1 MGQGLG
7 RTAAFALGMV
17 AFAAAIIVCL
27 SVDWRKDEQD
37 VPVPAARRQAKPEQA
52 AYLQQD
58 APPQP
63 LPKSESAPSK
73 RPYDGSNVFV
83 RLPSGVI
90 VRQGEEVP
98 PLERESKSETEL
110 RAAADEWEKVVKA
123 CAGEVH
129 GRKVDYADFIRALR
143 RLPKEKRGENLKY
156 AINLMDDANF
166 LLIAT
171 LALDR
176 TQPDELIA
184 LAFDACL
191 NRDCASSRA
200 VIEEISKDKSHP
212 MYVDAARVMDIH
224 RLSGRV
230 GQ

>member
-1 MGQGLG
+1 M
-7 RTAAFALGMV
+7 AAFV
-17 AFAAAIIVCL
+17 AAIIVCL
-27 SVDWRKDEQD
+27 SVDWRKDGQEIPD
-37 VPVPAARRQAKPEQA
+37 PAARRQAKPVQKTHPR
-52 AYLQQD
+52 QD
-58 APPQP
+58 ATQP
-63 LPKSESAPSK
+63 LPKSETTPSK

-90 VRQGEEVP
+90 VRQGEEIP
-98 PLERESKSETEL
+98 PLEGESRSEANL
-110 RAAADEWEKVVKA
+110 RAATDEWMDIVKSFSGDA
-123 CAGEVH
+123 RTN
-129 GRKVDYADFIRALR
+129 GRKVRYAEFAKALR
-143 RLPKEKRGENLKY
+143 RFPKGQRSENLKY

-184 LAFDACL
+184 VAFDACL

-212 MYVDAARVMDIH
+212 MYVDAARVMDVR
-224 RLSGRV
+224 RLSGHV